1 MVMALSD
8 GVGVF
13 NALTSGGA
21 IGPSLLLVALWEVFW
36 PEHEHARPFG
46 WRWTNNFSLFAM
58 SLASTALLTP
68 GLAFVTNVVLE
79 RSPLQSQPAEFG
91 FWLHLI
97 YACLALD
104 ALNYLLHRAMHQIP
118 ILWRLHS
125 LHHSDVSLDVSTTV
139 RHHPLEAIVTAVLI
153 GIAGALLGC
162 STSEVAV
169 YAVLEIVVQLV
180 GHADVRLPR
189 FLEAILSG
197 TLVTPKFHRIHHSS
211 EKMETDSNYGQVFA
225 FWDVMFGTRSGFAD
239 ETRGA
244 IEYGLKKFRDAKSQ
258 RLDQLLLLPAHL
270 FTPIE

>member
-1 MVMALSD
+1 MVTALSD
-8 GVGVF
+8 GAGVL

-21 IGPSLLLVALWEVFW
+21 IGPSLLLVALWELFW
-36 PEHEHARPFG
+36 PEHEHQRPFV
-46 WRWTNNFSLFAM
+46 WRWTNNFLLFAM
-58 SLASTALLTP
+58 SLACTALLTP
-68 GLAFVTNVVLE
+68 GLAFVTNIVLE
-79 RSPLQSQPAEFG
+79 RSPLRWQPAQFG
-91 FWLHLI
+91 FWLHLA

-104 ALNYLLHRAMHQIP
+104 ALNYLLHRAMHKFP

-139 RHHPLEAIVTAVLI
+139 RHHPLEAIVTALLI
-153 GIAGALLGC
+153 GVAGALVGC

-189 FLEAILSG
+189 FLEAIVGG

-211 EKMETDSNYGQVFA
+211 EKIETDSNYGQVFA
-225 FWDVMFGTRSGFAD
+225 FWDTLFGTRSGLAD

-244 IEYGLKKFRDAKSQ
+244 IEYGLKKFRDGRSQ
-258 RLDQLLLLPAHL
+258 RLDQLLLLPAHI
-270 FTPIE
+270 FASIE